1 MVIRMLE
8 QSMRISSQM
17 VKGSF
22 YIIAEKFT
30 LDIFAMVYLMEVEN
44 VQQNMANFQGNSI
57 KVKKIKEF

>member
-22 YIIAEKFT
+22 YIITEKFT